1 MKKRVLATALAAAMA
16 GSMLAGFT
24 TQAEDLGDP
33 VTLTV
38 TLTAVSTDTHAQ
50 AMQEFKKTVEELSAC
65 SQDLQHRQKI
75 WAIRLH

>member
-33 VTLTV
+33 VRQLKNFPAATL
-38 TLTAVSTDTHAQ
+38 Q
-50 AMQEFKKTVEELSAC
+50 
-65 SQDLQHRQKI
+65 
-75 WAIRLH
+75 

>member
-1 MKKRVLATALAAAMA
+1 MNKKVLATVLAASMA

-50 AMQEFKKTVEELSAC
+50 AMICLLYTSP
-65 SQDLQHRQKI
+65 SPRD
-75 WAIRLH
+75 